1 MDRLP
6 VSETGVLEPR
16 FLRKAAHLGVRA
28 RGLGCNHLVTEIAR
42 VPLHRRHHLEA
53 DALALKAIGNRDG
66 EITMPCSRI
75 VGVSGFADDRAL
87 PFLRDLGEQR
97 SEERRVGKEGR
108 SRWSPYH

>member
-6 VSETGVLEPR
+6 VSETGVPEPR

-53 DALALKAIGNRDG
+53 DALALKPIGNGDS

-87 PFLRDLGEQR
+87 PFLADLGEQG
-97 SEERRVGKEGR
+97 EMIGMAG
-108 SRWSPYH
+108 PG